1 MSNPLF
7 KLENIIDLEKW
18 DKLQDSLALVTKM
31 AIITVNYKGVPVSK
45 HSYCQPFCQGV
56 RKDDM
61 LSPFCQKCDARGG
74 LEAVRLNTPYIYKC
88 HFNIIDIAVP
98 IIIDNQY
105 IGAVMAGQI
114 RLRDSDQQQL
124 EQLVSRPPNADTE
137 LKFQALEAEY
147 ASLPTLSYDE
157 VSTIADMLYHLCN
170 YIVEEAITKNATIQL
185 YKKTLLPETP
195 QGPAD
200 DYAASPVPA
209 VGSLQAIQNELS
221 SALVEH
227 SIKELSSMQYRA
239 ANPLLQPAFDYLYR
253 HKNKNFTLADLARQ
267 CHISPSYF
275 SRIFTRET
283 GENFSTF
290 APRLKIEWAKQLL
303 EATDQPVNLIS
314 DVLGFCDAG
323 YFIKTFKK
331 FEHLTPAVY
340 RSRLR
345 EAH

>member
-18 DKLQDSLALVTKM
+18 HVLQDSLALVTKM
-31 AIITVNYKGVPVSK
+31 AIITVNYKGIPVSR

-56 RKDDM
+56 RKDDV

-74 LEAVRLNTPYIYKC
+74 LEAVRLNAPYIYKC

-124 EQLVSRPPNADTE
+124 EQLVSRPPSADTE

-147 ASLPTLSYDE
+147 ASLPTLTYDE
-157 VSTIADMLYHLCN
+157 VSTTANMLFHLCN
-170 YIVEEAITKNATIQL
+170 YIVEEAITKNATIQM
-185 YKKTLLPETP
+185 YKKTLLPEAP
-195 QGPAD
+195 LSPAV

-209 VGSLQAIQNELS
+209 VGGLQAIQNELTNT
-221 SALVEH
+221 LVEH
-227 SIKELSSMQYRA
+227 SIKELSVSQYRA
-239 ANPLLQPAFDYLYR
+239 ANPLLQPAFDYLYQ
-253 HKNKNFTLADLARQ
+253 HKNKNLTLADLARQ

-283 GENFSTF
+283 GENYSAF

-303 EATDQPVNLIS
+303 KATEQPVNRIS
-314 DVLGFCDAG
+314 DALGFCDAG

-340 RSRLR
+340 RSRYR
-345 EAH
+345 DEE